1 MTLSPYQHG
10 QAIRMIDKA
19 IAHAENG
26 TTDWA
31 ESVYRVPVEDYL
43 SERRWREEMDA
54 TFMRLPLLLAFTC
67 EMPRPG
73 DYKTMRVLDIPVLMV
88 RGRDERMRAFMNVCT
103 HRGATLAGRSH
114 GNCARFVCP
123 YHAWT
128 FNDQGV
134 LMGVADPAKFGDIDT
149 AERHLKELP
158 CEERAGLIFV
168 GLTPGRGFDLERYL
182 GGMLAEV
189 ESFGLETWH
198 MHHQNRLESANWKI
212 THDGYLETYHIP
224 FLHGKTLWTPGAA
237 PSVVMVYEAFG
248 EHAFG
253 PHQRMSGTG
262 RGGDILALKSVPKSE
277 WTRDEYFHAVRTI
290 FPNISIAMSN
300 SGGMISQLFP
310 ISPDRCITIQNHLY
324 PHAPANDKE
333 QEDYDGRV
341 DLLIRAVRDEDYKT
355 GFDIQAGLASG
366 ANRDFLFG
374 RNEIGPQRWHT
385 AVDHYVDEARR
396 EAAAPAHR
404 IAAE

>member
-1 MTLSPYQHG
+1 MTLSPYQHA
-10 QAIRMIDKA
+10 QAITMIDKA

-31 ESVYRVPVEDYL
+31 PSVYRVPVEDYL
-43 SERRWREEMDA
+43 SETRWREEMDA

-67 EMPRPG
+67 EMRKPG
-73 DYKTMRVLDIPVLMV
+73 DYKTMKVLDVPVLIV
-88 RGRDERMRAFMNVCT
+88 RGRDDRVRAFMNVCT
-103 HRGATLAGRSH
+103 HRGATLTSHPH

-158 CEERAGLIFV
+158 CEERAGMIFV
-168 GLTPGRGFDLERYL
+168 GLTPGLTFDLEQYL

-198 MHHQNRLESANWKI
+198 MHHQNSLESANWKV

-224 FLHGKTLWTPGAA
+224 FLHSKTLWTPGAV

-248 EHAFG
+248 GHPFG

-262 RGGDILALKSVPKSE
+262 RGGDIVAMKSIPKSE
-277 WTRDEYFHAVRTI
+277 WTRDEYYHAVRTI

-300 SGGMISQLFP
+300 TGGMISQLFP
-310 ISPDRCITIQNHLY
+310 ISHDRCITIQNHLY
-324 PHAPANDKE
+324 PKAPETDRE
-333 QEDYDGRV
+333 REEYDGRV
-341 DLLIRAVRDEDYKT
+341 ELLIQAVRDEDYKT
-355 GFDIQAGLASG
+355 GFDIQAGLKSG
-366 ANRDFLFG
+366 AIKDFLFG

-385 AVDHYVDEARR
+385 AVDHYVDELRHGVGST
-396 EAAAPAHR
+396 HR
-404 IAAE
+404 LAAE